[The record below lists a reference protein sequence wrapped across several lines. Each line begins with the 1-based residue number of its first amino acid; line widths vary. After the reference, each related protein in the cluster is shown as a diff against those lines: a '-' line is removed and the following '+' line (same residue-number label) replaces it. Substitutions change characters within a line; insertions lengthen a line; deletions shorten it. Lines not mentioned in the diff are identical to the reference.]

1 MSSCSLCLPPPFV
14 HQREGEAKESASLA
28 PPTHRVVPT
37 HTPLPTSTLK
47 CKYLLF
53 ILGHVVFSS
62 SFLLQIYALIGVL
75 LQVEIMCNSVPV
87 YQNGQI

>member
-53 ILGHVVFSS
+53 ILGPCCFF
-62 SFLLQIYALIGVL
+62 SFLFSTAGALVVITV
-75 LQVEIMCNSVPV
+75 
-87 YQNGQI
+87 

>member
-37 HTPLPTSTLK
+37 HPPTRTPPQQHIEVQVSPVHTRAM
-47 CKYLLF
+47 LF
-53 ILGHVVFSS
+53 
-62 SFLLQIYALIGVL
+62 FLLPFCCELTQ
-75 LQVEIMCNSVPV
+75 
-87 YQNGQI
+87 